1 VSSSITPTRQW
12 FLHSLKSA
20 RICCRPV
27 LMEDTRACRPARM
40 VKKKAGQPQAKG
52 AAKQILDKVD
62 KLTNMIP
69 RGTFAAL
76 GGQIAGPIGTAIGT
90 GISKI
95 TGRGSYQ
102 VSHNTLQRQSVMGAD
117 AQNIPTFAPSEHG
130 SRVRHREFIGNII
143 SPPTPEAFNNTS
155 YRLAVDNKTL
165 FPWLA
170 ELAARY
176 QKVKYHG
183 MVFYYKTTSTDYNNS
198 GTVQLAVNYNATE
211 EEYTSTAQMLNSM
224 FSTST
229 KPSVSAAAPI
239 ECDPSTMPKGGY
251 YIRHPLSI
259 NSETDLRMSTV
270 GTLNVA
276 TEGLT
281 LPSGTVLGQLW
292 CTYDVELLYP
302 YVVPS
307 TIVATSFTTCASVGY
322 KAGNTF
328 SSTLDEYLRAN
339 TRGSIDFPFELK
351 DYVAGTSGGLDP
363 LTKDTARLK
372 LIGQIPKSIENKRF
386 YLTVTAVVKGTG
398 TVDDHFKLMY
408 KDIRTVS
415 GATVTNWET
424 YYRESNNTTYGF
436 YSVRAGILRSG
447 YLVME
452 GLAGIAPSHAAS
464 EEFAEYTITM
474 EVY

>member
-1 VSSSITPTRQW
+1 
-12 FLHSLKSA
+12 
-20 RICCRPV
+20 
-27 LMEDTRACRPARM
+27 MEDTRACRPARM

-52 AAKQILDKVD
+52 AAKQNQESLLDKVD
-62 KLTNMIP
+62 KLTKMIP

-95 TGRGSYQ
+95 TGRGAYQ
-102 VSHNTLQRQSVMGAD
+102 VTHNTLQRQSVMGAD

-130 SRVRHREFIGNII
+130 SRVRHREFIGNIV

-251 YIRHPLSI
+251 YVRHPLSV
-259 NSETDLRMSTV
+259 NSNTDLRMSTV

-302 YVVPS
+302 YVVPN
-307 TIVATSFTTCASVGY
+307 TIAESSFTACATLGY
-322 KAGNTF
+322 NFGGSLATF
-328 SSTLDEYLRAN
+328 AENFGTFLKTNS
-339 TRGSIDFPFELK
+339 RGSIDFPFKIEQYET
-351 DYVAGTSGGLDP
+351 DLDV
-363 LTKDTARLK
+363 LTADAARLK
-372 LIGQIPKSIENKRF
+372 LTGHIPPSIENKNF
-386 YLTVTAVVKGTG
+386 YLTVNAVAVGSG
-398 TVDDHFKLMY
+398 SVDDHFKVLN
-408 KDIRTVS
+408 KDVNAVA
-415 GATVTNWET
+415 GATIEKWET
-424 YYRESNNTTYGF
+424 SYRESNTTTLAF
-436 YSVRAGILRSG
+436 YSVRKGILRSG
-447 YLVME
+447 FLVLD
-452 GLAGIAPSHAAS
+452 GLAGLAPSHNAAGG
-464 EEFAEYTITM
+464 FAKYTITM

>member
-1 VSSSITPTRQW
+1 
-12 FLHSLKSA
+12 
-20 RICCRPV
+20 
-27 LMEDTRACRPARM
+27 MEDTRASRPARM
-40 VKKKAGQPQAKG
+40 VKNKAGQPQAKG
-52 AAKQILDKVD
+52 AAKRNQEILLDKVD
-62 KLTNMIP
+62 KLTKMIP
-69 RGTFAAL
+69 RGTFATL

-143 SPPTPEAFNNTS
+143 SPPTPDVFNNTS

-239 ECDPSTMPKGGY
+239 ECDPNTMPKGGY
-251 YIRHPLSI
+251 YIRHPQSV
-259 NSETDLRMSTV
+259 NSDTDLRMSTV

-307 TIVATSFTTCASVGY
+307 TIFESPSFTTCATVGY
-322 KAGNTF
+322 KIWQTGSDF
-328 SSTLDEYLRAN
+328 SSTFDSYLRAN
-339 TRGSIDFPFELK
+339 TRGSVTFPFKVE
-351 DYVAGTSGGLDP
+351 DYVTATSEPYDIP
-363 LTKDTARLK
+363 RLK
-372 LIGQIPKSIENKRF
+372 LTGQIPASIENKNF
-386 YLTVTAVVKGTG
+386 YLTVTAVVKGPG
-398 TVDDHFKLMY
+398 EVDDHFKTAY
-408 KDIRTVS
+408 KDAKTVS

-424 YYRESNNTTYGF
+424 YFRPAGTGDSTTLGF
-436 YSVRAGILRSG
+436 YSVRAGVLRSG
-447 YLVME
+447 YLILE
-452 GLAGIAPSHAAS
+452 GLAGIAPSQFAN
-464 EEFAEYTITM
+464 EDFAEYTITM

>member
-1 VSSSITPTRQW
+1 
-12 FLHSLKSA
+12 
-20 RICCRPV
+20 
-27 LMEDTRACRPARM
+27 M
-40 VKKKAGQPQAKG
+40 VKKKAGRPQAKG
-52 AAKQILDKVD
+52 AAKQNQESLIAKIDR
-62 KLTNMIP
+62 LTKMIP

-143 SPPTPEAFNNTS
+143 SPSTPEAFNNES
-155 YRLAVDNKTL
+155 YRLAVDNKAL
-165 FPWLA
+165 FPWLG

-176 QKVKYHG
+176 QKVIYHG

-211 EEYTSTAQMLNSM
+211 EQYTSTAQMLNSM

-239 ECDPSTMPKGGY
+239 ECDPNTMPTGGY
-251 YIRHPLSI
+251 YIRHPLSV
-259 NSETDLRMSTV
+259 NTDTDLRMSTV

-292 CTYDVELLYP
+292 CTYDVELMYP
-302 YVVPS
+302 YVVPN
-307 TIVATSFTTCASVGY
+307 TISVSNFTTCGSANY
-322 KAGNTF
+322 KIGVQGGTNSLAV
-328 SSTLDEYLRAN
+328 TLDGYLRGN
-339 TRGSIDFPFELK
+339 SRGSIDFPFTIE
-351 DYVAGTSGGLDP
+351 DYPTDLDP
-363 LTKDTARLK
+363 LTADAARMK
-372 LIGQIPKSIENKRF
+372 LTGQIPQSLENKNF
-386 YLTVTAVVKGTG
+386 YLTVTAVVKGSFG
-398 TVDDHFKLMY
+398 VYNIFKTSNQDE
-408 KDIRTVS
+408 KSVA
-415 GATVTNWET
+415 GATINTWET
-424 YYRESNNTTYGF
+424 HYHENAGTTQGF
-436 YSVRAGILRSG
+436 HSVRAGVLRSG
-447 YLVME
+447 FLVLE
-452 GLAGIAPSHAAS
+452 GLAGLAPSSSAPDG
-464 EEFAEYTITM
+464 FAKYTVTM

>member
-1 VSSSITPTRQW
+1 
-12 FLHSLKSA
+12 
-20 RICCRPV
+20 
-27 LMEDTRACRPARM
+27 M

-143 SPPTPEAFNNTS
+143 SPPTPDVFNNTS

-239 ECDPSTMPKGGY
+239 ECDPNTMPKGGY
-251 YIRHPLSI
+251 YVRHPLSV
-259 NSETDLRMSTV
+259 NSDTDLRMSTV

-302 YVVPS
+302 YVVPN
-307 TIVATSFTTCASVGY
+307 TIIVSSFTTCGTVEYPGAPN
-322 KAGNTF
+322 ATTF
-328 SSTLDEYLRAN
+328 AETVDVYLRTN
-339 TRGSIDFPFELK
+339 SRGSLDFPFKIEN
-351 DYVAGTSGGLDP
+351 YVTNLDV
-363 LTKDTARLK
+363 LTADAARLK
-372 LIGQIPKSIENKRF
+372 LTGQIPKSIENKNF
-386 YLTVTAVVKGTG
+386 YLTVTAVAKASAGTSLSS
-398 TVDDHFKLMY
+398 VDDHFKTSN
-408 KDIRTVS
+408 KDEKAVA
-415 GATVTNWET
+415 GATITNWET
-424 YYRESNNTTYGF
+424 SYRESNGTTLGF

-447 YLVME
+447 FLVLE
-452 GLAGIAPSHAAS
+452 GLAGIAPSKAAAGG
-464 EEFAEYTITM
+464 FASYTITM

>member
-1 VSSSITPTRQW
+1 
-12 FLHSLKSA
+12 
-20 RICCRPV
+20 
-27 LMEDTRACRPARM
+27 M
-40 VKKKAGQPQAKG
+40 VKKKAGRPQAKG
-52 AAKQILDKVD
+52 AAKQNQESLIAKIDR
-62 KLTNMIP
+62 LTKMIP

-143 SPPTPEAFNNTS
+143 SPSTPEAFNNES
-155 YRLAVDNKTL
+155 YRLAVDNKAL
-165 FPWLA
+165 FPWLG

-176 QKVKYHG
+176 QKVIYHG

-211 EEYTSTAQMLNSM
+211 EQYTSTAQMLNSM

-239 ECDPSTMPKGGY
+239 ECDPNTMPKGGY
-251 YIRHPLSI
+251 YIRHPLSV
-259 NSETDLRMSTV
+259 NTDTDLRMSTV

-292 CTYDVELLYP
+292 CTYDVELMYP
-302 YVVPS
+302 YVVPN
-307 TIVATSFTTCASVGY
+307 TISESNFTTCGSVNYKDDFAS
-322 KAGNTF
+322 TF
-328 SSTLDEYLRAN
+328 DTYLRGN
-339 TRGSIDFPFELK
+339 SRGSIDFPFTIENYPTDL
-351 DYVAGTSGGLDP
+351 SP
-363 LTKDTARLK
+363 LTDDTARLK
-372 LIGQIPKSIENKRF
+372 LTGEIPKSIENKRF
-386 YLTVTAVVKGTG
+386 YLTVTAVIKGAFGVNNNFKVLNTDEK
-398 TVDDHFKLMY
+398 TVA
-408 KDIRTVS
+408 
-415 GATVTNWET
+415 GATINNWT
-424 YYRESNNTTYGF
+424 TTYHENGGATQGF
-436 YSVRAGILRSG
+436 YSVRAGVLGSG
-447 YLVME
+447 FLVLE
-452 GLAGIAPSHAAS
+452 GLAGIAPSSSAD
-464 EEFAEYTITM
+464 EKFATYTITM

>member
-1 VSSSITPTRQW
+1 
-12 FLHSLKSA
+12 
-20 RICCRPV
+20 
-27 LMEDTRACRPARM
+27 M

-52 AAKQILDKVD
+52 AAKQKQESLIAKVD
-62 KLTNMIP
+62 RLTKMIP

-102 VSHNTLQRQSVMGAD
+102 VNHNTLQRHSVMGAD

-143 SPPTPEAFNNTS
+143 SPPSPEAFNNVS

-165 FPWLA
+165 FPWLG

-176 QKVKYHG
+176 QKVIYHG

-211 EEYTSTAQMLNSM
+211 EQYTSTAQMLNSM

-239 ECDPSTMPKGGY
+239 ECDQNTMPTGGY
-251 YIRHPLSI
+251 YIRHPLSV
-259 NSETDLRMSTV
+259 SSDTDLRMSTV

-292 CTYDVELLYP
+292 CTYDVELMYP
-302 YVVPS
+302 YVVPN
-307 TIVATSFTTCASVGY
+307 TISVANFATVGSVDY
-322 KAGNTF
+322 QIHEPFAEDVDHF
-328 SSTLDEYLRAN
+328 LRN
-339 TRGSIDFPFELK
+339 NSRGSIDFPFSVEK
-351 DYVAGTSGGLDP
+351 FPTNLDP
-363 LTKDTARLK
+363 LTHDAARLK
-372 LIGQIPKSIENKRF
+372 LIGQIPKSLENKNF
-386 YLTVTAVVKGTG
+386 YLTVTAVVDSNGG
-398 TVDDHFKLMY
+398 VDDHFKVSN
-408 KDIRTVS
+408 KDEKVVS
-415 GATVTNWET
+415 GANITNWDT
-424 YYRESNNTTYGF
+424 QFREIGGTTQGF
-436 YSVRAGILRSG
+436 YSVRAGTLTSGFLIL
-447 YLVME
+447 E
-452 GLAGIAPSHAAS
+452 GLAGIAPSAS
-464 EEFAEYTITM
+464 AVNGFAKYTVTM

>member
-1 VSSSITPTRQW
+1 
-12 FLHSLKSA
+12 
-20 RICCRPV
+20 
-27 LMEDTRACRPARM
+27 M
-40 VKKKAGQPQAKG
+40 VKKKAGQPRAKG
-52 AAKQILDKVD
+52 AAKQNHESLLDKVD
-62 KLTNMIP
+62 KLTKMIP

-130 SRVRHREFIGNII
+130 SRVRHREFIGNIV
-143 SPPTPEAFNNTS
+143 SPLTPEAFNNES

-165 FPWLA
+165 FPWLG

-176 QKVKYHG
+176 QKVIYHG

-239 ECDPSTMPKGGY
+239 ECDPNTMPKGGY
-251 YIRHPLSI
+251 YIRHPLSV
-259 NSETDLRMSTV
+259 NSDTDLRMSTV

-292 CTYDVELLYP
+292 CTYDVELMYP
-302 YVVPS
+302 YVVPN
-307 TIVATSFTTCASVGY
+307 TISEANFATVGSVDY
-322 KAGNTF
+322 VRDGNQF
-328 SSTLDEYLRAN
+328 SANVDLFLRN
-339 TRGSIDFPFELK
+339 NSRGSIAFPFSVEK
-351 DYVAGTSGGLDP
+351 YPTNLDP
-363 LTKDTARLK
+363 LTYDSARLK
-372 LIGQIPKSIENKRF
+372 LTGHIPKAIENKNF
-386 YLTVTAVVKGTG
+386 YLTVTAVVDSSGGVNDWFRT
-398 TVDDHFKLMY
+398 MN
-408 KDIRTVS
+408 KDEKVVS
-415 GATVTNWET
+415 GATITNWDT
-424 YYRESNNTTYGF
+424 QYREVSGTTQGF
-436 YSVRAGILRSG
+436 YSVRAGTLTSG
-447 YLVME
+447 FLVLE
-452 GLAGIAPSHAAS
+452 GLAGIAPSESAVDG
-464 EEFAEYTITM
+464 FAKYTITM

>member
-1 VSSSITPTRQW
+1 
-12 FLHSLKSA
+12 
-20 RICCRPV
+20 
-27 LMEDTRACRPARM
+27 MEDTRASRPARM
-40 VKKKAGQPQAKG
+40 VKKKAGQPRAKG
-52 AAKQILDKVD
+52 AAKQNQESLLDKVD
-62 KLTNMIP
+62 KLTKMIP

-130 SRVRHREFIGNII
+130 SRVRHREFIGNIV
-143 SPPTPEAFNNTS
+143 SPPTPEVFNNES

-165 FPWLA
+165 FPWLG

-176 QKVKYHG
+176 QKVIYHG

-239 ECDPSTMPKGGY
+239 ECDPNTMPKGGY
-251 YIRHPLSI
+251 YIRHPLSV
-259 NSETDLRMSTV
+259 NSDTDLRMSTV

-307 TIVATSFTTCASVGY
+307 TISVANFATVGSVDYQRSGILFP
-322 KAGNTF
+322 ADVDNF
-328 SSTLDEYLRAN
+328 LRSN
-339 TRGSIDFPFELK
+339 SRGSIDFPFSVEK
-351 DYVAGTSGGLDP
+351 YPTDLDP
-363 LTKDTARLK
+363 LTYDAARLK
-372 LIGQIPKSIENKRF
+372 LTGQIPKAIENKNF
-386 YLTVTAVVKGTG
+386 YLTVTAVVDSSGG
-398 TVDDHFKLMY
+398 VNDHFKVLN
-408 KDIRTVS
+408 KDEKVVS
-415 GATVTNWET
+415 GATITNWDT
-424 YYRESNNTTYGF
+424 QYREISGTTQGF
-436 YSVRAGILRSG
+436 YSVRAGTLTSG
-447 YLVME
+447 FLVLE
-452 GLAGIAPSHAAS
+452 GLAGIAPSESAVDG
-464 EEFAEYTITM
+464 FAKYTVTM

>member
-1 VSSSITPTRQW
+1 
-12 FLHSLKSA
+12 
-20 RICCRPV
+20 
-27 LMEDTRACRPARM
+27 MEDTRACRPARM
-40 VKKKAGQPQAKG
+40 VKKKAGQPRAKG
-52 AAKQILDKVD
+52 AAKQNQESLLDKVD
-62 KLTNMIP
+62 KLTKMIP

-130 SRVRHREFIGNII
+130 SRVRHREFIGNIVC
-143 SPPTPEAFNNTS
+143 PPTPENFNNVS

-165 FPWLA
+165 FPWLG

-176 QKVKYHG
+176 QKVIYHG

-239 ECDPSTMPKGGY
+239 ECDPNTMPKGGY
-251 YIRHPLSI
+251 YIRHPLSV
-259 NSETDLRMSTV
+259 NSNTDLRMSTV

-302 YVVPS
+302 YVVPN
-307 TIVATSFTTCASVGY
+307 TISESSFTACATLAF
-322 KAGNTF
+322 KARTTF
-328 SSTLDEYLRAN
+328 SSTLNTYLKTN
-339 TRGSIDFPFELK
+339 SRGSIEFPFEIE
-351 DYVAGTSGGLDP
+351 DYYSGAANGLST
-363 LTKDTARLK
+363 LTKDWARLK
-372 LIGQIPKSIENKRF
+372 LAGQIPSSIENKNF
-386 YLTVTAVVKGTG
+386 YLTVTAVVKGAG
-398 TVDDHFKLMY
+398 QVDDHFKTLN
-408 KDIRTVS
+408 KDVNTVA
-415 GATVTNWET
+415 GATVSNWET
-424 YYRESNNTTYGF
+424 FYRESNGTTLGF
-436 YSVRAGILRSG
+436 YSVRAGVLRSG
-447 YLVME
+447 YLVLD
-452 GLAGIAPSHAAS
+452 GLAGIAPSHAAN
-464 EEFAEYTITM
+464 EEFAQYTITM